1 MIVRVFAVQIQI
13 HPVMPE
19 TNPITLNTVRIAL
32 VCYAIVVGLL
42 LAGCR
47 GRRWRNLLRP
57 MWTIGCIAI
66 VAHVVAAF
74 HYTHHWSHD
83 AAIDS
88 TARETEQL
96 IDMAFGEG
104 LYFNYLF
111 LLVWI
116 ADVLFWWLRPE
127 RYETRPAW
135 LAYGIH
141 GYLFFIAFNGAVIFE
156 SGVTRIGGIVAVVIF
171 AVIILRRQLT
181 AR

>member
-1 MIVRVFAVQIQI
+1 MIYSA
-13 HPVMPE
+13 MPD

-32 VCYAIVVGLL
+32 VCYAIVVGFL
-42 LAGCR
+42 LAECR
-47 GRRWRNLLRP
+47 GRRWRILLRP

-74 HYTHHWSHD
+74 HYTHHWSQQD
-83 AAIDS
+83 AIQS
-88 TARETEQL
+88 TARKTEQL
-96 IDMAFGEG
+96 IGWAFGEG

-127 RYETRPAW
+127 RYETRPAC
-135 LAYGIH
+135 LEYGIH

-156 SGVTRIGGIVAVVIF
+156 SGVTRIGGIVAIVIF
-171 AVIILRRQLT
+171 AVILLRRWL
-181 AR
+181 ASR

>member
-1 MIVRVFAVQIQI
+1 MFAIPI
-13 HPVMPE
+13 HIRSKMSEP
-19 TNPITLNTVRIAL
+19 NPITLNSVRIAL
-32 VCYAIVVGLL
+32 VCYAVVVGLL

-47 GRRWRNLLRP
+47 GRRWRNLLRSI
-57 MWTIGCIAI
+57 WTVGCTAI

-88 TARETEQL
+88 TARDTEQL
-96 IDMAFGEG
+96 LGMAFGEG

-116 ADVLFWWLRPE
+116 AEVLIWWLRPE

-135 LAYGIH
+135 LEYGIH
-141 GYLFFIAFNGAVIFE
+141 VYLFFIAINGAVIFE
-156 SGVTRIGGIVAVVIF
+156 SGVTRIGGILAVVIF
-171 AVIILRRQLT
+171 AVILLRRQLA

>member
-1 MIVRVFAVQIQI
+1 MTLCAADLFGERKVPIQRVLFTAKVSDSLVGAG
-13 HPVMPE
+13 HRV
-19 TNPITLNTVRIAL
+19 NTQVTFGVL
-32 VCYAIVVGLL
+32 VFKLFCGPPHAEM
-42 LAGCR
+42 
-47 GRRWRNLLRP
+47 GR
-57 MWTIGCIAI
+57 CA
-66 VAHVVAAF
+66 
-74 HYTHHWSHD
+74 
-83 AAIDS
+83 
-88 TARETEQL
+88 
-96 IDMAFGEG
+96 GEG

-135 LAYGIH
+135 LEYGIH

-181 AR
+181 HR